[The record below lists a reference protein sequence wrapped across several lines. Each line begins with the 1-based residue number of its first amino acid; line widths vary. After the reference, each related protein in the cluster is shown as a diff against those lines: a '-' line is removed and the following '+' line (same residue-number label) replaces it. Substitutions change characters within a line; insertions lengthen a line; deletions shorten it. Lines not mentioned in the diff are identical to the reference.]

1 MNERQSKIIA
11 FLDKENDWVKGKDI
25 ALIMHVSTRTIRSDI
40 EAINHQMKDG
50 WIESSYQLGYKLHL
64 GKKSTQ
70 ASNSNGIPQTP
81 KERCDYILKKLLSVR
96 ESHISELCE
105 QVCASIYT
113 VEQDLKTIRTRML
126 PDTGLDLIYRK
137 GWVSLSGDEY
147 DKRRMFKRLL
157 MEEVEENF
165 FNIDCIAKLYPEFD
179 LYRCKELMTSCM
191 ESHGYSIR
199 EMEIPMLLMHVGVAL
214 KRMMQF
220 HTIEDGNENP
230 QIEKTVEYAVA
241 DDLYER
247 IAKLYPLKVN
257 KNEKRQLA
265 LLLMGKKALEFTDN
279 TIVYEGNLYELDE
292 VTLEMLQ
299 SIYQHFGVNMKDDEE
314 LIRGLSLHLRSLFDR
329 MENKTSI
336 TNVYLD
342 EIRWKFPLIF
352 DMAVCAGEKLKEITG
367 INISQDE
374 MGFLALHFGA
384 SYNKVTINKRYRVL
398 LFFPNDQALGSLV
411 ISKIRNQ
418 FEDRINIIGIEKN
431 FEEKRVS
438 QLNPDLI
445 LTTIP
450 LAHSLNVPTVNIS
463 IFYSPENEAEIFRCL
478 NKMDKEKGRKDFVN
492 GIKSLIKKEYFYDH
506 FPAKNVEDVLKR
518 ITDPLVADGLVPKNY
533 CTYIL
538 EREKFAPTSFQL
550 GFALPHAL
558 NCDVNESVIS
568 IAFLDKPIHW
578 GEYDVEFVILLGI
591 KQADNALLGV
601 FFDWWIQLVSDQIR
615 FTRLKRQ
622 KNYDTFMNAILEE

>member
-64 GKKSTQ
+64 EKKTTL
-70 ASNSNGIPQTP
+70 ASNSNVIPQTP

-463 IFYSPENEAEIFRCL
+463 IFYSPENEAEIFQCL

-518 ITDPLVADGLVPKNY
+518 MTDPLVADGLVPENY
-533 CTYIL
+533 YTNIL
-538 EREKFAPTSFQL
+538 ERERFAPTSFQL

>member
-40 EAINHQMKDG
+40 EAINHQMEDG

-64 GKKSTQ
+64 EKKSTQ
-70 ASNSNGIPQTP
+70 VSNSNVIPQTP

-220 HTIEDGNENP
+220 HTIEDGKDNS

-463 IFYSPENEAEIFRCL
+463 IFYSPENEAEIFQCL

-518 ITDPLVADGLVPKNY
+518 MTDPLVADGLVPENY
-533 CTYIL
+533 YTNIL
-538 EREKFAPTSFQL
+538 ERERFAPTSFQL

>member
-40 EAINHQMKDG
+40 EAINHQMEDG

-64 GKKSTQ
+64 EKKSTQ
-70 ASNSNGIPQTP
+70 VSNSNVIPQTP

-241 DDLYER
+241 DDLY
-247 IAKLYPLKVN
+247 
-257 KNEKRQLA
+257 
-265 LLLMGKKALEFTDN
+265 
-279 TIVYEGNLYELDE
+279 
-292 VTLEMLQ
+292 
-299 SIYQHFGVNMKDDEE
+299 
-314 LIRGLSLHLRSLFDR
+314 
-329 MENKTSI
+329 
-336 TNVYLD
+336 
-342 EIRWKFPLIF
+342 
-352 DMAVCAGEKLKEITG
+352 
-367 INISQDE
+367 
-374 MGFLALHFGA
+374 
-384 SYNKVTINKRYRVL
+384 
-398 LFFPNDQALGSLV
+398 
-411 ISKIRNQ
+411 
-418 FEDRINIIGIEKN
+418 
-431 FEEKRVS
+431 
-438 QLNPDLI
+438 
-445 LTTIP
+445 
-450 LAHSLNVPTVNIS
+450 
-463 IFYSPENEAEIFRCL
+463 
-478 NKMDKEKGRKDFVN
+478 
-492 GIKSLIKKEYFYDH
+492 
-506 FPAKNVEDVLKR
+506 
-518 ITDPLVADGLVPKNY
+518 
-533 CTYIL
+533 
-538 EREKFAPTSFQL
+538 
-550 GFALPHAL
+550 
-558 NCDVNESVIS
+558 
-568 IAFLDKPIHW
+568 
-578 GEYDVEFVILLGI
+578 
-591 KQADNALLGV
+591 
-601 FFDWWIQLVSDQIR
+601 
-615 FTRLKRQ
+615 
-622 KNYDTFMNAILEE
+622 